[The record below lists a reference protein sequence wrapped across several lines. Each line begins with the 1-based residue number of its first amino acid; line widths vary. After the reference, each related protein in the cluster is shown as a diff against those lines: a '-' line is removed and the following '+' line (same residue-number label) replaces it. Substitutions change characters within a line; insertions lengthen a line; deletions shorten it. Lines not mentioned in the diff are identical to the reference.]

1 MIPFPLLPPSR
12 HCGQTLLPQRS
23 AKCLSGLG
31 RPGHA
36 LGAEQSHSGPDQ
48 GRAEAAAASVARL
61 FKVNESLDWRHS
73 LPEKKEESRCA
84 SARKGLAGRPA
95 AKQAGAAARRLRS
108 ARPAGC
114 GRILFPGPTAV
125 RLFPCTSTGSG
136 CLFPCHLASPGSGG
150 RGLLLAS
157 LPSGENRADQSRE
170 SKWAGIRL
178 G

>member
-48 GRAEAAAASVARL
+48 GRAEAADASVARL

-73 LPEKKEESRCA
+73 LPEKRTVALRGCEE
-84 SARKGLAGRPA
+84 GPDRPA
-95 AKQAGAAARRLRS
+95 AEQARAAVRSLRS

-170 SKWAGIRL
+170 SEWAGSRL
-178 G
+178 A